1 MHVIIIV
8 LVYMLLLYM
17 STCRPQDTHKE
28 DNATDQADLN
38 LVYWSNE
45 GVLLWST
52 LLILTDVFIETTVE
66 ANIVCGK
73 CAVQHGEDIE
83 GDIDFYFL
91 GGPDRFYFLEVR
103 V

>member
-1 MHVIIIV
+1 MLLSYMYTCYYCRCLHVIIVHVYMLFHTCMHVIIIV

-45 GVLLWST
+45 GVLL
-52 LLILTDVFIETTVE
+52 
-66 ANIVCGK
+66 
-73 CAVQHGEDIE
+73 
-83 GDIDFYFL
+83 
-91 GGPDRFYFLEVR
+91 
-103 V
+103 